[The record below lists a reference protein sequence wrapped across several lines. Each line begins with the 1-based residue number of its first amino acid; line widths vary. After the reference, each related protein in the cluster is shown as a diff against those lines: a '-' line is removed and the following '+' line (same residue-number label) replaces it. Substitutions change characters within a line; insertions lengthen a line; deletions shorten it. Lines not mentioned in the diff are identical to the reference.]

1 MNKIYATL
9 DLNKSMKEFKENV
22 TKILELTDIENWD
35 GVNIKEKEEKIR
47 SIALILAGQCVAIL
61 LYNLSQNT
69 VAINTANKKTQAWWR
84 EKTKNHGYKNRQIL
98 TIGNVELNLTL
109 PYVVERN
116 NKNNKKSK
124 TLNQGFCPFLRWLG
138 MEEGVTPLVWSNIAK
153 YGAISTSFEAAH
165 KILIDWGI
173 DISLKRV
180 ERLTYCFG
188 KIGLSLRESKIF
200 NLNIGNLLPGDILKG
215 QRVVIAADG
224 GRTRIR
230 INKKGRKNSKTNRHG
245 FTGEWIEPKLLTI
258 YTVNKKGEKIK
269 NGEIPIINDGTYE
282 NYQEFL
288 KILEMYLVSLGI
300 DQAKQVLLIADGAEW
315 IWKHIP
321 SLLEKLN
328 CPLET
333 YQLLDFYH
341 ATEHLQVFSDN
352 TFSKESERIT
362 WFKQARSALKKGKI
376 NSILQDMNKLKLEIS
391 GERRKNVDREINYFI
406 KGNKEGR
413 FNYHKIS
420 SLKLPIGSG
429 AVESLIRQV
438 VNLRLKGNSK
448 FWLKNNAEVIL
459 HARCQWIAGCWNKFC
474 DSILTAL
481 VKPIQIA

>member
-9 DLNKSMKEFKENV
+9 DLNKSLEEFKENV

-35 GVNIKEKEEKIR
+35 GVKIKNKEEEIR
-47 SIALILAGQCVAIL
+47 NIALILAGQCIAIL
-61 LYNLSQNT
+61 LYNLSHNT
-69 VAINTANKKTQAWWR
+69 TAINISNKKTQAWWR
-84 EKTKNHGYKNRQIL
+84 TKTKNHGYKKRQIL
-98 TIGNVELNLTL
+98 TIGNVGLNLIL

-116 NKNNKKSK
+116 NKTNQKNK
-124 TLNQGFCPFLRWLG
+124 TLNQGFCPFLRWLS

-153 YGAISTSFEAAH
+153 YGAISSSFDAAH
-165 KILIDWGI
+165 KTLIDWGI
-173 DISLKRV
+173 NISLKRI

-200 NLNIGNLLPGDILKG
+200 NLNIGNLLPGNILKG

-230 INKKGRKNSKTNRHG
+230 IDKKGRKNSKSNRHG

-258 YTVNKKGEKIK
+258 YTVDKKGKKIK

-300 DQAKQVLLIADGAEW
+300 NQAKQVLLIADGAEW

-321 SLLEKLN
+321 PLLEKLN

-341 ATEHLQVFSDN
+341 ATEHLQVFADN
-352 TFSKESERIT
+352 AFSKETERIK
-362 WFKQARSALKKGKI
+362 WFKQTRSALKKGKI
-376 NSILQDMNKLKLEIS
+376 NSILQNMNKLKLEIS

-406 KGNKEGR
+406 KGNKKGR

-448 FWLKNNAEVIL
+448 FWLKKNAEVIL

-481 VKPIQIA
+481 VKPIQTA

>member
-9 DLNKSMKEFKENV
+9 DLNKSLEEFKENV

-35 GVNIKEKEEKIR
+35 GINIKEKEEKIR
-47 SIALILAGQCVAIL
+47 NIALILAGQCVAIL
-61 LYNLSQNT
+61 LYNLSHNK
-69 VAINTANKKTQAWWR
+69 VAINTANKNTQAWWR
-84 EKTKNHGYKNRQIL
+84 AKTKNHGYKNRQIL

-116 NKNNKKSK
+116 TKKGKTSK
-124 TLNQGFCPFLRWLG
+124 AFNQGFCPFLRWLS

-153 YGAISTSFEAAH
+153 YGAISSSFDAAR
-165 KILIDWGI
+165 KTLTDWGI
-173 DISLKRV
+173 NISLKRV

-188 KIGLSLRESKIF
+188 KIGISLRESKIF
-200 NLNIGNLLPGDILKG
+200 NLSIGNLQSGNILKD
-215 QRVVIAADG
+215 QRVVIAVDG

-230 INKKGRKNSKTNRHG
+230 IDKKGRKNSKTNRHG

-258 YTVNKKGEKIK
+258 YTVDKNGKKNK

-282 NYQEFL
+282 DYQGFL
-288 KILEMYLVSLGI
+288 KILEMYLVDLGI
-300 DQAKQVLLIADGAEW
+300 NQAKQVLLIADGAEW
-315 IWKHIP
+315 IWRHIP
-321 SLLEKLN
+321 PLLEKLN

-341 ATEHLQVFSDN
+341 ATEHLQVFADN
-352 TFSKESERIT
+352 AFSKEEERKK
-362 WFKQARSALKKGKI
+362 WFKQTRSALKKGKI
-376 NSILQDMNKLKLEIS
+376 NSIIEEMSKISLEFTS
-391 GERRKNVDREINYFI
+391 ERRKNLDREINYFI

-420 SLKLPIGSG
+420 SRQLPIGSG
-429 AVESLIRQV
+429 AVESLIRQA
-438 VNLRLKGNSK
+438 VNLRMKGNSK
-448 FWLKNNAEVIL
+448 FWLKSNAEIIL
-459 HARCQWIAGCWNKFC
+459 HTRCQWIAGSWNKFC

-481 VKPIQIA
+481 VKPIQLA

>member
-1 MNKIYATL
+1 MNKKIYATL
-9 DLNKSMKEFKENV
+9 DLNKSLKEFKENV

-47 SIALILAGQCVAIL
+47 NIALILAGQCVAIL
-61 LYNLSQNT
+61 LYNLSHNT
-69 VAINTANKKTQAWWR
+69 VAINTANNKTQAWWR
-84 EKTKNHGYKNRQIL
+84 AKTKNHGYKNRQIL

-116 NKNNKKSK
+116 KKSK
-124 TLNQGFCPFLRWLG
+124 TSKVLNQGFCPFLRWLG
-138 MEEGVTPLVWSNIAK
+138 MEEGITPLLWSNIAK
-153 YGAISTSFEAAH
+153 YGAISSSFESARQT
-165 KILIDWGI
+165 LVDWGVN
-173 DISLKRV
+173 ISLKRV

-200 NLNIGNLLPGDILKG
+200 NLSIGNLPPGDTLKG
-215 QRVVIAADG
+215 QRVIIAADG

-230 INKKGRKNSKTNRHG
+230 IEKKGRKHSKTNRHG
-245 FTGEWIEPKLLTI
+245 FTGEWIEPKVLTI
-258 YTVNKKGEKIK
+258 YTVDEKGKKNK

-282 NYQEFL
+282 DYQGFL

-300 DQAKQVLLIADGAEW
+300 NQARQVLLIADGAEW

-321 SLLEKLN
+321 PLLEKLN
-328 CPLET
+328 CPTET

-341 ATEHLQVFSDN
+341 ATEHIQVFADN
-352 TFSKESERIT
+352 AFSKETERKK
-362 WFKQARSALKKGKI
+362 WFKQTRSALKKGQI
-376 NSILQDMNKLKLEIS
+376 NSIIQEMNKLRFNLV
-391 GERRKNVDREINYFI
+391 GERRKNLDREINYFI
-406 KGNKEGR
+406 KGNKKGR

-420 SLKLPIGSG
+420 KIKLPIGSG
-429 AVESLIRQV
+429 AVESLIRQA
-438 VNLRLKGNSK
+438 VNLRMKGNSK

-459 HARCQWIAGCWNKFC
+459 HARCQWIAGCWNNFC

-481 VKPIQIA
+481 IKPVQIA

>member
-448 FWLKNNAEVIL
+448 FWLKENAEIML
-459 HARCQWIAGCWNKFC
+459 HARCQWIAGSWNKFC

-481 VKPIQIA
+481 VKPIQLA

>member
-9 DLNKSMKEFKENV
+9 DLNKSLKEFKENV
-22 TKILELTDIENWD
+22 TKILELTDVENWD

-47 SIALILAGQCVAIL
+47 NIALILAGQCIAIL
-61 LYNLSQNT
+61 LYNLSHNT
-69 VAINTANKKTQAWWR
+69 IAINTANKKTQAWWR
-84 EKTKNHGYKNRQIL
+84 AKTKNHGYKKRQIL
-98 TIGNVELNLTL
+98 TIGNVEFTLSL

-116 NKNNKKSK
+116 TKNSKKNKS
-124 TLNQGFCPFLRWLG
+124 LNQGFCPFLRWLG
-138 MEEGVTPLVWSNIAK
+138 MEEGITPLVWSNIAK
-153 YGAISTSFEAAH
+153 YGAISSSFEAAH
-165 KILIDWGI
+165 KTLIDWGI
-173 DISLKRV
+173 NISLKRI

-188 KIGLSLRESKIF
+188 KIGLSLRESRIF
-200 NLNIGNLLPGDILKG
+200 HLNIGNLQSGNTLKG

-230 INKKGRKNSKTNRHG
+230 IDNKGRKNSKTNRHG

-258 YTVNKKGEKIK
+258 YTVDKNGKKIK

-282 NYQEFL
+282 DYQGFL

-300 DQAKQVLLIADGAEW
+300 HQAKQVLLIADGAEW

-321 SLLEKLN
+321 PLLEKLN

-333 YQLLDFYH
+333 YELLDFYH
-341 ATEHLQVFSDN
+341 ATEHLQVFADN
-352 TFSKESERIT
+352 IFYTEIERKK
-362 WFKQARSALKKGKI
+362 WFKQTRSALKKGKI
-376 NSILQDMNKLKLEIS
+376 NSIIQEMNKLSLECTV
-391 GERRKNVDREINYFI
+391 ERRKNVDREINYFI
-406 KGNKEGR
+406 KGNREGR

-420 SLKLPIGSG
+420 FLKLPIGSG
-429 AVESLIRQV
+429 AVESLIRQA

-448 FWLKNNAEVIL
+448 FWLKENAEIML
-459 HARCQWIAGCWNKFC
+459 HARCQWIAGSWNKFC

-481 VKPIQIA
+481 VKPIQLA

>member
-9 DLNKSMKEFKENV
+9 DLNKSLEEFKENV
-22 TKILELTDIENWD
+22 TKILELSDIENWD
-35 GVNIKEKEEKIR
+35 GVKIKNKEEEIR
-47 SIALILAGQCVAIL
+47 NIALILAGQCIAIL
-61 LYNLSQNT
+61 LYNLSHNT
-69 VAINTANKKTQAWWR
+69 TAISISNNKTQAWR
-84 EKTKNHGYKNRQIL
+84 RTKTRNHGYKKRQIL

-116 NKNNKKSK
+116 NKNNQKSK
-124 TLNQGFCPFLRWLG
+124 TLNQGFCPFLRWLS

-153 YGAISTSFEAAH
+153 YGAISSSFYAARQT
-165 KILIDWGI
+165 LIDWGI
-173 DISLKRV
+173 NISLKRV

-200 NLNIGNLLPGDILKG
+200 NLSIGKLLPGDTLKG

-230 INKKGRKNSKTNRHG
+230 INKRGRKNSKTNRHG

-258 YTVNKKGEKIK
+258 YTVNKNGKKIK
-269 NGEIPIINDGTYE
+269 NGEFPIINDGTYE
-282 NYQEFL
+282 DYQGFL

-300 DQAKQVLLIADGAEW
+300 SQAKQVLLIADGAEW
-315 IWKHIP
+315 IWRHIP
-321 SLLEKLN
+321 PLLQKLD

-341 ATEHLQVFSDN
+341 ATEHLQVFADN
-352 TFSKESERIT
+352 SFSKESERKQ

-376 NSILQDMNKLKLEIS
+376 NFIIKDMDKLSLEVT
-391 GERRKNVDREINYFI
+391 GERRKNLDREINYFI

-429 AVESLIRQV
+429 AVESLIRQA
-438 VNLRLKGNSK
+438 VNLRMKGNSK
-448 FWLKNNAEVIL
+448 FWLNNNAEIML
-459 HARCQWIAGCWNKFC
+459 HTRCQWIAGCWNKFC
-474 DSILTAL
+474 DSILTAFL
-481 VKPIQIA
+481 KPIQIA

>member
-9 DLNKSMKEFKENV
+9 DLNKSVKEFKDNV

-35 GVNIKEKEEKIR
+35 GVKVKKKEEEIR
-47 SIALILAGQCVAIL
+47 NIALILAGQCIAIL
-61 LYNLSQNT
+61 LYNLSQST
-69 VAINTANKKTQAWWR
+69 VAINTANHKTRAWWR
-84 EKTKNHGYKNRQIL
+84 IKTKNHGYKSRQIL
-98 TIGNVELNLTL
+98 TVGNVELTLKL
-109 PYVVERN
+109 PYVVERRHTN
-116 NKNNKKSK
+116 TTKNKSQ
-124 TLNQGFCPFLRWLG
+124 NQGFCPFLRWLG
-138 MEEGVTPLVWSNIAK
+138 MEEGLTPLVWSTIAK
-153 YGAISTSFEAAH
+153 YGAISSSFEAAR
-165 KILIDWGI
+165 KTLIDWGI
-173 DISLKRV
+173 NISLKRI

-200 NLNIGNLLPGDILKG
+200 NLNIGNLIPGNTLKG

-230 INKKGRKNSKTNRHG
+230 IDKKGRRNSKTNRHG

-258 YTVNKKGEKIK
+258 YTVDEKGKKIK

-282 NYQEFL
+282 DYQGFL

-300 DQAKQVLLIADGAEW
+300 NQATQVLLIADGAEW

-321 SLLEKLN
+321 PLLEKLN

-341 ATEHLQVFSDN
+341 ATEHLQVFADN
-352 TFSKESERIT
+352 IFSNETERKK
-362 WFKQARSALKKGKI
+362 WFKQTRSALKKGKI
-376 NSILQDMNKLKLEIS
+376 NSIIQEMNKLSLEFT
-391 GERRKNVDREINYFI
+391 GERRKNANREINYFI
-406 KGNKEGR
+406 KGNKEER

-438 VNLRLKGNSK
+438 VNLRLKANSK
-448 FWLKNNAEVIL
+448 FWLKENAEIIL
-459 HARCQWIAGCWNKFC
+459 HVRCQWIAGSWNKFC

-481 VKPIQIA
+481 VKPIQVA

>member
-9 DLNKSMKEFKENV
+9 DLNKSVKEFKDNV
-22 TKILELTDIENWD
+22 TKILELTDVENWD

-47 SIALILAGQCVAIL
+47 NIALILAGQCIAIL
-61 LYNLSQNT
+61 LYNLSHNT
-69 VAINTANKKTQAWWR
+69 TAINTSNKKTQAWWR
-84 EKTKNHGYKNRQIL
+84 AKTKNHGYKTRQIL

-116 NKNNKKSK
+116 NKNSK
-124 TLNQGFCPFLRWLG
+124 TSRAVNQGFCPFLRWLG
-138 MEEGVTPLVWSNIAK
+138 MEEGITPLVWSNIAK
-153 YGAISTSFEAAH
+153 YGAISSSFEAAH
-165 KILIDWGI
+165 QTLIDWGI
-173 DISLKRV
+173 NISLKRI

-200 NLNIGNLLPGDILKG
+200 NLKIGNLIPGNILKD

-230 INKKGRKNSKTNRHG
+230 IDKKGRKNSKTNRHG
-245 FTGEWIEPKLLTI
+245 FTGEWIEPKVLTI
-258 YTVNKKGEKIK
+258 YTVDKKGKKIK

-282 NYQEFL
+282 DYQGFL

-300 DQAKQVLLIADGAEW
+300 NQAQQVLLIADGAEW

-321 SLLEKLN
+321 PLLKKLN

-341 ATEHLQVFSDN
+341 ATEHLQVFADN
-352 TFSKESERIT
+352 SFSQEAERKK
-362 WFKQARSALKKGKI
+362 WFKQTRSALKKGKI
-376 NSILQDMNKLKLEIS
+376 NSIIQDMNKLSLEFS
-391 GERRKNVDREINYFI
+391 GERRKNLDREINYFI

-429 AVESLIRQV
+429 AVESLIRQA
-438 VNLRLKGNSK
+438 VNLRMKGNSK
-448 FWLKNNAEVIL
+448 FWLKNNAEIML

-481 VKPIQIA
+481 LKPIQIG

>member
-9 DLNKSMKEFKENV
+9 DLNKSVKEFKENV
-22 TKILELTDIENWD
+22 TKILELTDVENWD
-35 GVNIKEKEEKIR
+35 GVEIKKKEEKIR
-47 SIALILAGQCVAIL
+47 NIALILAGQCIAIL
-61 LYNLSQNT
+61 LYNLSHNT
-69 VAINTANKKTQAWWR
+69 TAINTSNKKTQAWWR
-84 EKTKNHGYKNRQIL
+84 TKTKKHGYKKYQIL
-98 TIGNVELNLTL
+98 TIGNVELHLNL

-116 NKNNKKSK
+116 NKNNKTSK

-138 MEEGVTPLVWSNIAK
+138 MEEGITPFVWSNIAK
-153 YGAISTSFEAAH
+153 YGAISSSFDSARQT
-165 KILIDWGI
+165 LIDWGI
-173 DISLKRV
+173 NISLKRI

-188 KIGLSLRESKIF
+188 KIGLSIRESKIF
-200 NLNIGNLLPGDILKG
+200 NLNIGNLVPNNTLKG

-230 INKKGRKNSKTNRHG
+230 IEKKGRKHSKTNRHG

-258 YTVNKKGEKIK
+258 YTVDKNGKKIK

-282 NYQEFL
+282 DYQGFL

-300 DQAKQVLLIADGAEW
+300 NQAKQVLLIADGAEW

-321 SLLEKLN
+321 PLLEKLN

-341 ATEHLQVFSDN
+341 ATEHLQVFADN
-352 TFSKESERIT
+352 AFSKETERKQ
-362 WFKQARSALKKGKI
+362 WFKQTRSALKKGKI
-376 NSILQDMNKLKLEIS
+376 NSIIQHMNEIS
-391 GERRKNVDREINYFI
+391 LQFAGERCKNLNREINYFI

-448 FWLKNNAEVIL
+448 FWLKKNAEVIL